1 MNLNMSLLKLP
12 NNTLLSKTDF
22 LAREERRITLELL
35 DHLREIERRM
45 LYAELGYGSLHD
57 FCVKRLGLSEGSAQ
71 RRIQAMRLARELPE
85 IRTAILE
92 GNLSLT
98 NAAKLQTAFQAQ
110 RRVAKKSEQASEANS
125 QSEGTGRS
133 EAGFHSDGNET
144 SSQSDGSTELGIK
157 EKREVLKAV
166 TGLTQKECEA
176 KLHTLLPSAFA
187 ETNRERIRRIGENA
201 TEVRLVV
208 SDSVLQKLE
217 RLRELLSHAVPNGS
231 LLEIIERL
239 ADAETAR
246 LEKKHGLVS
255 VADAENDLEVAS
267 DAITKYS
274 GIAPVKEN
282 PGTAR
287 TRQSSE
293 ETKRESPKHQP
304 GTAPV
309 QSETKDSGTFSP
321 LTSPPHP
328 SPAGLSASAHHSDPS
343 DPSAPADVSAKI
355 SPIRK
360 AIPAVIARTIWRRAK
375 YLCEFPGC
383 HSRFRLEID
392 HITPL
397 SQGGM
402 DEPENLR
409 LLCRTHNLLEAKRR
423 LGENLMSKYVDRL
436 RA

>member
-1 MNLNMSLLKLP
+1 MSLLKLT
-12 NNTLLSKTDF
+12 NDTLLSKTDF

-35 DHLREIERRM
+35 EHLREVERRM

-133 EAGFHSDGNET
+133 EAGFHSNGNGT

-201 TEVRLVV
+201 TEVRLVL
-208 SDSVLQKLE
+208 SDAVLQKLE

-239 ADAETAR
+239 ADAEIAC
-246 LEKKHGLVS
+246 LEKKRGLVS
-255 VADAENDLEVAS
+255 VTNAKNNQEFLS
-267 DAITKYS
+267 DTSRK
-274 GIAPVKEN
+274 N
-282 PGTAR
+282 PCAT
-287 TRQSSE
+287 QSRRDGE
-293 ETKRESPKHQP
+293 ETTRESQKKNPD
-304 GTAPV
+304 TAPV
-309 QSETKDSGTFSP
+309 PTETKLSSI
-321 LTSPPHP
+321 HP
-328 SPAGLSASAHHSDPS
+328 RRAI
-343 DPSAPADVSAKI
+343 PSALA
-355 SPIRK
+355 R
-360 AIPAVIARTIWRRAK
+360 AVWQRAK
-375 YLCEFPGC
+375 GTCETSGC
-383 HSRFRLEID
+383 RSRFRLEID

-397 SQGGM
+397 SLGGTN
-402 DEPENLR
+402 EPENLR

-423 LGENLMSKYVDRL
+423 LGENLMSEYVDRL